1 MANAPGIGPQLKPEQ
16 EWALEVT
23 RRLAYTASRGELAVV
38 MRRLHKDNMMLR
50 EALLELMG

>member
-23 RRLAYTASRGELAVV
+23 RRFAYTASRSELAAA